1 MNLIWPTW
9 KKIHDPTWPNQYV
22 DQARPKSATRN
33 KNWHK
38 TLKKKRP
45 HQTMCRS
52 GWARAKKIQ
61 PDGQVK
67 TRFKLK
73 KKHRFFLP
81 GPWSSYPGWMP
92 DCFYNLR
99 GTSEVII
106 CINQYSIAV
115 GQSWVTS
122 PTNSFYLLIFFY
134 IRPSSNSLPRLII

>member
-9 KKIHDPTWPNQYV
+9 KKNSWSDLTQPICGPG
-22 DQARPKSATRN
+22 SAEICDSQQKLTQN
-33 KNWHK
+33 
-38 TLKKKRP
+38 LKKRP

-52 GWARAKKIQ
+52 GWAWAKKSNPMVGSG
-61 PDGQVK
+61 PDSSWRKNIG
-67 TRFKLK
+67 
-73 KKHRFFLP
+73 FFLP